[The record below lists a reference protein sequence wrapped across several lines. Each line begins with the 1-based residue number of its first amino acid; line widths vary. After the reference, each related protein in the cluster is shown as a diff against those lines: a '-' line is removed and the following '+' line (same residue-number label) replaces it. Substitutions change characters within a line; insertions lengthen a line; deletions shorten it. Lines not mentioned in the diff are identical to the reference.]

1 MTLNLVPLLLFD
13 DDVPASARVALRE
26 AYMAP
31 AEERQLHLENAARA
45 LYREANLDCADARE
59 LVGLSGED

>member
-1 MTLNLVPLLLFD
+1 MTLSLVPLLLFD

-26 AYMAP
+26 AYLAP
-31 AEERQLHLENAARA
+31 ADERQAHLEIAARA

-59 LVGLSGED
+59 LVGLGGD